1 MFKKSLSFA
10 LLFTF
15 VATFSHISF
24 AAEVLYIPSNFMAD
38 FIRAEIEDMF
48 KEGEEEEEEE
58 EESSEDNNSEV
69 SGQEYE
75 SEEEEFSE
83 NHEVIGQKYD
93 EESDEKPNL
102 NHYNYNSDG
111 TPFKTIT
118 VDQND
123 AFSEEE
129 EEESSESKSSD
140 QETVMALFW
149 KDVENNS
156 IF

>member
-10 LLFTF
+10 LFFTF
-15 VATFSHISF
+15 VATFSNISF
-24 AAEVLYIPSNFMAD
+24 AAEVLDIPSNFMAD

-58 EESSEDNNSEV
+58 ESSKDSNSEGI
-69 SGQEYE
+69 GQEYE
-75 SEEEEFSE
+75 SEEEFSE

-102 NHYNYNSDG
+102 NHYNYNSGG

-140 QETVMALFW
+140 QETVMARFSG
-149 KDVENNS
+149 KM
-156 IF
+156 